1 MIILCGGEKGGA
13 AKTTIATNFASIL
26 AGMSRDVLLV
36 DTDPQG
42 SASDWASTRATQ
54 ENVVRVG
61 AIQKFGKGLLAEV
74 QDLASRYDDVIL
86 DAGGRDSAELRASLA
101 VADVAVLPF
110 QPSHFDLWTVNRAA
124 ELIETARGFNQNL
137 VVIAVISRASTHA
150 VANDTAEAKELLQD
164 YQSMILANSVLRDR
178 VAFRRAAG
186 MGLGVVESKL
196 DEKASLEMQHLF
208 DQVWSYHGK

>member
-13 AKTTIATNFASIL
+13 AKTTIATNVASIL
-26 AGMSRDVLLV
+26 ANMGRDVLLV

-42 SASDWASTRATQ
+42 SASDWASTRAGQ
-54 ENVVRVG
+54 EGVARVG
-61 AIQKFGKGLLAEV
+61 AVQKFGKGLISEV
-74 QDLASRYDDVIL
+74 KDLASRYDDVIL

-124 ELIETARGFNQNL
+124 ELIETARGFNPEL

-150 VANDTAEAKELLQD
+150 VANDTTDAKELLAD
-164 YQSMILANSVLRDR
+164 YPTMILANAVLRDR

-186 MGLGVVESKL
+186 LGLGVVESKL
-196 DEKASLEMQHLF
+196 DEKASHEMQQLF
-208 DQVWSYHGK
+208 DQVWSYHE